1 MWNTGYMS
9 GSGRKFFKFFLI
21 KHTHMS
27 DH

>member
-1 MWNTGYMS
+1 MS